1 MPIQEKPGTAKTGS
15 STPFAP
21 TSIGGCALWLDGKD
35 PAGTGIAPST
45 GATVSTWVDKAAGK
59 NGAATGSP
67 TYVGGGGINFD
78 GTAYFL
84 NQAFTQD
91 LSQRSIFIV
100 MQETTHLQYAGVFP
114 LIPNPT
120 TGADYQTTTGL
131 SVETSSGLLFYANGG
146 SYQSLVVNASLLDKA
161 IYNDNMNGTTGSGYV
176 NGTNVT
182 NATAGYTA
190 GTCSGYGVA
199 ARWIG
204 SMSTS
209 YALNGIIYEI
219 LLFNTPLSTTNRS
232 IIEGYLAQKWG
243 LTASLP
249 AGHPGLTGNY
259 LTTVAAAIP
268 YPIISIAARPQPK
281 FIIVEQVVAQAT
293 GFLPNSI
300 SGLSVWLDAKATA
313 TLTLSGSSVTA
324 WADKSTNAYSAVNNN
339 SLGYPTYVAGTYP
352 YVNFNATQAL
362 RIASRPYVTSWT
374 LVVAMNSVTI
384 QPRWFISPYSTVG
397 LVLMG
402 MAETGS
408 KIFSGLLPGAPSDI
422 TGNHI
427 EMTTAQNTSTSGVLA
442 WFRDGTQQV
451 TNTTNANVVAV
462 PGAALGIGANASGD
476 FDIGGQYQI
485 YELILYNAYLDTTQ
499 RQKVEGYLAW
509 KWGLQANL
517 QAGHP
522 YKSAAPSS

>member
-21 TSIGGCALWLDGKD
+21 TSIAGCALWLDGKD
-35 PAGTGIAPST
+35 PAGTGTPPST
-45 GATVSTWVDKAAGK
+45 GATVSTWTDKASAK
-59 NGAATGSP
+59 NAAATGSP

-114 LIPNPT
+114 LIPDPT

-146 SYQSLVVNASLLDKA
+146 SYQSLIGNATLLDKA
-161 IYNDNMNGTTGSGYV
+161 IYNDTMNGTTGSGFL

-199 ARWIG
+199 ARWVGGILSG
-204 SMSTS
+204 YS
-209 YALNGIIYEI
+209 LNGVIYEI
-219 LLFNTPLSTTNRS
+219 LFFNTPLSVENRQT
-232 IIEGYLAQKWG
+232 IEGYLAQKWG

-249 AGHPGLTGNY
+249 ANHPGLTNNY
-259 LTTVAAAIP
+259 LTITTASIP

-281 FIIVEQVVAQAT
+281 FIISEKIAGQGA
-293 GFLPNSI
+293 FLPNSI
-300 SGLSVWLDAKATA
+300 SGLSVWLDAAATA

-324 WADKSTNAYSAVNNN
+324 WTDKSTNAYSAVQNN

-352 YVNFNATQAL
+352 YVNFSTYQAL
-362 RIASRPYVTSWT
+362 RIPSRPYVTSWT
-374 LVVAMNSVTI
+374 LFVAMNSVTI

-397 LVLMG
+397 LVMMG
-402 MAETGS
+402 MGEGS
-408 KIFSGLLPGAPSDI
+408 NKIFSGLLPSAGADI

-427 EMTTAQNTSTSGVLA
+427 EMTTAQDTSTTGVFA
-442 WFRDGTQQV
+442 WFRDGTQQT
-451 TNTTNANVVAV
+451 TNTANAGGGAV

-476 FDIGGQYQI
+476 YDIGGQYQI
-485 YELILYNAYLDTTQ
+485 YELVLYNAYLDTTQ

-517 QAGHP
+517 PGGHP
-522 YKSAAPSS
+522 YKNAAPTG